1 MNRVNTTIPGR
12 HPPRPFDFWLFSDI
26 DGTFLG
32 GNPEHQ
38 SALRACLTAPGRR
51 VGLVYCS
58 GRSLLH
64 VLPDI
69 QTGVLLPPDAI
80 IGDVGTGLWDAR
92 GAPLCTATHAWID
105 ARWRDGTRRV
115 QEALVGIRGITPQ
128 IGTGPRRASFFYEE
142 PGAAARATRAIA
154 PLGYDTLISGGRY
167 LDVLPRGVNKGFAV
181 RRVMELWSL
190 QPDQVMTAGDTLN
203 DLSMLRLPVHAV
215 AVGNADAEL
224 RAGLRDAAHVRHATA
239 AGAGG
244 ILEAMHDLRWVD

>member
-1 MNRVNTTIPGR
+1 MTIATPAVPSTT
-12 HPPRPFDFWLFSDI
+12 PRRNFDYWLFSDI

-32 GNPEHQ
+32 GDPDQ
-38 SALRACLTAPGRR
+38 QRALRARLTAPDRR

-64 VLPDI
+64 VLPDVE
-69 QTGVLLPPDAI
+69 TGVLLPPDAI

-92 GAPLCTATHAWID
+92 GAPLCADTHAWIE
-105 ARWRDGTRRV
+105 ARWRDGGRRV
-115 QEALVGIRGITPQ
+115 QQAVVGIRGITPQ
-128 IGTGPRRASFFYEE
+128 IGTGPRRASYFYEDLN
-142 PGAAARATRAIA
+142 AAERAAQAIA

-190 QPDQVMTAGDTLN
+190 APDQVMTAGDTLN

-224 RAGLRDAAHVRHATA
+224 RAGLRDVAHVRHASA

-244 ILEAMHDLRWVD
+244 ILEAMRDLRWVA